1 MFLKLTLLLACLAL
15 TCLASPAYADKL
27 QNDLQAWQSV
37 AITLQPIPDKPKIKL
52 YGQLETRQ
60 VAMLARYGQTRAR
73 AAVGYE
79 ILPNTEVWVGYVAA
93 PDHQPQSDN
102 EHRVYQ
108 QINTSKKLLG
118 GDLAL
123 RTRLEQR
130 FFSDSDP
137 AAWRGR
143 ARLSYARPFK
153 KGGTWYWVAS
163 NEAFVHFD
171 ATPSVDTGFTQNRTF
186 VGVGRPVNQY
196 LRMEGGYLA
205 VLERNRTGDD
215 DLIHALYVGVSLN
228 GLPGFDE

>member
-1 MFLKLTLLLACLAL
+1 VFLKLMLLLACFAL
-15 TCLASPAYADKL
+15 TCLASPAYADKV

-37 AITLQPIPDKPKIKL
+37 AITLQPIPNKPKIKL

-60 VAMLARYGQTRAR
+60 LAMLSRYGQSRLR
-73 AAVGYE
+73 GAVGYE

-93 PDHQPQSDN
+93 HTHQPQSTN
-102 EHRVYQ
+102 EHRIYQ
-108 QINTSKKLLG
+108 QINTSKNVLG

-130 FFSDSDP
+130 FFSDSAP

-153 KGGTWYWVAS
+153 QEGTWYWVAS

-171 ATPSVDTGFTQNRTF
+171 ATPSIDTGFTQNRLF
-186 VGVGRPVNQY
+186 VGVGRPINDHM
-196 LRMEGGYLA
+196 RMEGGYLA
-205 VLERNRTGDD
+205 VLERNRSGDD
-215 DLIHALYVGVSLN
+215 ELGHALYLGVSFN